1 MAVGYIVLYH
11 ELVVRDDISKIT
23 KTWQVKIRKAIE
35 VKLTHE
41 PALYGKP
48 LRRSL
53 TGYYKLRVGDY
64 RVVYKIREDTVAI
77 LMIAHRSIVYEAVDG
92 RLV

>member
-11 ELVVRDDISKIT
+11 ELVVRDDIPSIT
-23 KTWQVKIRKAIE
+23 KTWQMRIRKAIE
-35 VKLTHE
+35 EKLTHE

-53 TGYYKLRVGDY
+53 AGHYKLRVGDY
-64 RVVYKIREDTVAI
+64 RIVYKIRKDKVAI

-92 RLV
+92 RLE